1 MVIAVSDHGNSGISI
16 GNSNTTKGYDTTPV
30 SAYIDPLKK
39 AKMTVEGATGKLKD
53 DLSNIEEA
61 AKLYGLDDL
70 TPAEKEQLKSVKN
83 KKKRLHYSPSCSATE
98 PTSDSQQ
105 AVIQVKMSSCI
116 RTVPKSRRGSSI
128 TPASLKRWQKQWAST

>member
-1 MVIAVSDHGNSGISI
+1 MISDVLAFDNAVKEALDFAKKDKHTMVIAVSDHGNSGISI

-30 SAYIDPLKK
+30 SAYVDPLKK

-70 TPAEKEQLKSVKN
+70 TPAEKKQLKSVKN
-83 KKKRLHYSPSCSATE
+83 KKEAASLFTKS
-98 PTSDSQQ
+98 SQQ
-105 AVIQVKMSSCI
+105 PGQHRIHN
-116 RTVPKSRRGSSI
+116 RRSYG
-128 TPASLKRWQKQWAST
+128 